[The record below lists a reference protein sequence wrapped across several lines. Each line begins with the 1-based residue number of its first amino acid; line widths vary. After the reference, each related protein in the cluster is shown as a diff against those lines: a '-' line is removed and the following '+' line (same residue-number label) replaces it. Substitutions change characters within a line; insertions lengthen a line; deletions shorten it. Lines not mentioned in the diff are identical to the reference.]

1 MHVCFRLPRCCI
13 HRFELAQVPDTA
25 SASGSEWAGE
35 AYEPD
40 STRTADAAFLKFTRR
55 LQRCPEQCVRYGC
68 ATSHLSR
75 ADLLRRPSLFGAMS
89 LPHAKCVTAIAD
101 ARHQHAHQAYR

>member
-1 MHVCFRLPRCCI
+1 MLDINVAH
-13 HRFELAQVPDTA
+13 AQAAEALEQA
-25 SASGSEWAGE
+25 SSEWVGE

-68 ATSHLSR
+68 AIRTTFVWYMVLS
-75 ADLLRRPSLFGAMS
+75 
-89 LPHAKCVTAIAD
+89 
-101 ARHQHAHQAYR
+101 